1 MYPRRT
7 CLFFVILLFVSFSD
21 GKMFGYGFVQ
31 FSKITEAAAAIK
43 SLNTKPILG
52 ESAGEHVYGMLLH
65 TFRWYVRLLF
75 EKLCLL

>member
-1 MYPRRT
+1 MYPKRT

-52 ESAGEHVYGMLLH
+52 ESAGVYGMHLH
-65 TFRWYVRLLF
+65 TFRWYVGLLF
-75 EKLCLL
+75 EKLCFL